1 MSSKSLSLIIPVF
14 NEEEVLRTSY
24 ERMREAM
31 EKTGYPYEIIYVND
45 GSRDGSMTILREI
58 AGQDQK
64 VKVLS
69 FSRNF
74 GHQTA
79 VTCGMDASR
88 GDALIIIDVDL
99 QDPPELIPDMVKQWE
114 EGVDIVYGKR
124 LKRQGETFFKKLTAA
139 AYYRLLAWMSAY
151 PIPLDT
157 GDFRLL
163 DRKVAD
169 VFLRMREHNRF
180 LRGMSAW
187 MGFKAEPIE
196 YERHE
201 RFAGSTKYTLK
212 KMLRLATDGITG
224 FSDKPLTIPGAAG
237 IAVCCVAGLGLIALI
252 VCACTCGV
260 EPWLWAAD
268 GIVLLQGL
276 MLCFMG
282 LQGMYFGRMY
292 DELKGRPLYI
302 VAERINCPEKE
313 N

>member
-1 MSSKSLSLIIPVF
+1 MKEKSLSLIVPVY
-14 NEEEVLRTSY
+14 NEEEVLRASY
-24 ERMREAM
+24 ERMKAAM
-31 EKTGYPYEIIYVND
+31 ETTGYPFEILYVND
-45 GSRDGSMTILREI
+45 GSRDRSLDILREI
-58 AGQDQK
+58 AAQDLR

-79 VTCGMDASR
+79 VTCGMDAAK

-99 QDPPELIPDMVKQWE
+99 QDPPELIPEMVRRWE
-114 EGVDIVYGKR
+114 QGGEIIYGKR
-124 LKRQGETFFKKLTAA
+124 LKREGETLFKKLTSA

-157 GDFRLL
+157 GDFRLI

-169 VFLRMREHNRF
+169 VFLQMREHNRF

-187 MGFKAEPIE
+187 MGFRSEPIE

-212 KMLRLATDGITG
+212 KMLRLAMDGITG
-224 FSDKPLTIPGAAG
+224 FSDKPLTLPGILG
-237 IAVCCVAGLGLIALI
+237 IGICVTAGLGLIALI
-252 VCACTCGV
+252 VCACTCGAA
-260 EPWLWAAD
+260 PWLWALD
-268 GIVLLQGL
+268 GVVLLQGL
-276 MLCFMG
+276 TLCCMG

-302 VAERINCPEKE
+302 VSEKINVD
-313 N
+313 